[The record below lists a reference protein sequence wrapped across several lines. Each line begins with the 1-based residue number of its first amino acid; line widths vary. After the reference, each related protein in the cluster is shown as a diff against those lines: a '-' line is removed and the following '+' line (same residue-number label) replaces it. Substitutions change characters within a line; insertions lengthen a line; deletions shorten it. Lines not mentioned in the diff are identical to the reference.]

1 MAILIKGGEVVT
13 CERSFRAD
21 ILCLDQTITQIGEEI
36 GPPSGC
42 HVIDAAGALVMPGGV
57 DPHTHLQLPV
67 MDTVVADDF
76 LTGSQA
82 AIAGGTTTFIDFAIP
97 EKGGTLT
104 DALQQWQSWGEASA
118 CDYSLHMTIVEWNKK
133 ISKEMELLTLKHGI
147 TSFKFYLAYK
157 NAIMV
162 NDEEL
167 IAGFMRCKEIGAL
180 PMVHA
185 ENGDLVYIKQQLL
198 KAKGVTGPSG
208 HPISRPSCVEGEAT
222 LRAITIAELIKTPLY
237 VAHVS
242 CQEACDAIHA
252 AQTRGLPIIGET
264 LPSYLTLD
272 DSVYQSKD
280 FDFAAGHVM
289 SPPLR
294 PKGHSDRLWQ
304 GVTNGELTVISTD
317 HCPFTK
323 EQKRMGTN
331 DFTKIPNGTGTIEDR
346 LAILWHQGVNS
357 GKITPEQFVALTST
371 NAAKTFN
378 LYPRKGS
385 IQVGADA
392 DLLIFDPTKN
402 RTISAAT
409 HHQNNDFNLFEGKNI
424 QGSVVHTIVGGR
436 HLFNDGKLLANKGEG
451 RFLSRIKDKC

>member
-198 KAKGVTGPSG
+198 KAKGVTGPS
-208 HPISRPSCVEGEAT
+208 
-222 LRAITIAELIKTPLY
+222 
-237 VAHVS
+237 
-242 CQEACDAIHA
+242 
-252 AQTRGLPIIGET
+252 
-264 LPSYLTLD
+264 
-272 DSVYQSKD
+272 
-280 FDFAAGHVM
+280 
-289 SPPLR
+289 
-294 PKGHSDRLWQ
+294 
-304 GVTNGELTVISTD
+304 
-317 HCPFTK
+317 
-323 EQKRMGTN
+323 
-331 DFTKIPNGTGTIEDR
+331 
-346 LAILWHQGVNS
+346 
-357 GKITPEQFVALTST
+357 
-371 NAAKTFN
+371 
-378 LYPRKGS
+378 
-385 IQVGADA
+385 
-392 DLLIFDPTKN
+392 
-402 RTISAAT
+402 
-409 HHQNNDFNLFEGKNI
+409 
-424 QGSVVHTIVGGR
+424 
-436 HLFNDGKLLANKGEG
+436 
-451 RFLSRIKDKC
+451 